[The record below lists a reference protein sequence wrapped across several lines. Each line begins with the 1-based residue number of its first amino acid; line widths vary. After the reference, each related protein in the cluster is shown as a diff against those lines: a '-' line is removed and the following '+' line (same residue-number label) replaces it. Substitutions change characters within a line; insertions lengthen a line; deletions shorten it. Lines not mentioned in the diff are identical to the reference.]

1 MTENQFI
8 DTHNHF
14 MVDAWSDGHE
24 KEFEKA
30 VQAGVRQ
37 MLICA
42 GGVDN
47 FELTKSFAHRF
58 GCGYAVGLHP
68 LYIRPEVFEED
79 LKAFREFVLNNQ
91 DDPHLVGIGEIGL
104 DGSEDCSVPMPIQ
117 EKVLREQLK
126 LARRLDFGVS
136 LHGRKAI
143 DLVTK
148 HVAVI
153 KVRGILHAFNGSER
167 QAERLLSLGL
177 KLGYGGAMTYSGSRR
192 IRWLLS
198 QLPAHSWVL
207 ETDAP
212 DIPGE
217 AARNL
222 NPEEPTSSVADIA
235 VYAELA
241 AELREEPL
249 SKVSADTTANALEV
263 FPKLGNLEQM
273 HLLP

>member
-1 MTENQFI
+1 MAETQFI

-14 MVDAWSDGHE
+14 MVDAWPDGHE

-30 VQAGVRQ
+30 VQSGVRQ

-47 FELTKSFAHRF
+47 FELTKTFAHRF
-58 GCGYAVGLHP
+58 NCGYAVGLHP
-68 LYIRPEVFEED
+68 LYIRQELFEED
-79 LKAFREFVLNNQ
+79 LEAFRDFVLQNK
-91 DDPHLVGIGEIGL
+91 DDPHLAGIGEIGL

-153 KVRGILHAFNGSER
+153 RVRGILHAFNGSER

-198 QLPAHSWVL
+198 QLPSHSWVL

-222 NPEEPTSSVADIA
+222 NPESPKSSVADIA
-235 VYAELA
+235 SYAELA

-249 SKVSADTTANALEV
+249 SNVSADTLANALEV
-263 FPKLGNLEQM
+263 FPKLGNLGQM
-273 HLLP
+273 QLLP